1 MNDKKFFS
9 VLAVGAVLTA
19 VLRFIQLFFLVDGK
33 TGFVWEETAAAV
45 GNIAVTVITLLCFL
59 VVLIITT
66 AFNKRQPIGAPKVS
80 NHLPLVVTGF
90 LMAGYFLVSSAVTA
104 VSLGS
109 ASKIEYLKLAL
120 ELLCTVF
127 FVFFSVSGLSSDVK
141 VPQALALAPIFYGG
155 YELIFAYMDCRGVA
169 NISDNIYK
177 LAFLSFMLL
186 FYLFE
191 GKLLANA
198 ECRKSARLMLPVA
211 SFCLIFG
218 TICTLPPLFMSLIGK
233 RSALHTTDLP
243 IGYLIA
249 AVFAISFC
257 AAMYREAKTPSG
269 IERST
274 QNANIGENTEPVIK
288 TESQIESRIENKA
301 EN

>member
-1 MNDKKFFS
+1 MNDKKIFT
-9 VLAVGAVLTA
+9 VLAGGALLTS
-19 VLRFIQLFFLVDGK
+19 VLRFVQLFFLVDGK
-33 TGFVWEETAAAV
+33 TGFVRQETAAAV

-66 AFNKRQPIGAPKVS
+66 VFNKRQPIGAPKVS
-80 NHLPLVVTGF
+80 DHLSLVVTGF

-127 FVFFSVSGLSSDVK
+127 FVFFSVSGLSDVK
-141 VPQALALAPIFYGG
+141 VPPALALAPIFYGG
-155 YELIFAYMDCRGVA
+155 YELIFAYMECRGVA

-177 LAFLSFMLL
+177 LAFLSLMLL

-218 TICTLPPLFMSLIGK
+218 AICTLPPLFMSLIGK
-233 RSALHTTDLP
+233 RSALHTTEIP
-243 IGYLIA
+243 VGYLIA

-257 AAMYREAKTPSG
+257 AAMYREAKATSNT
-269 IERST
+269 ERST
-274 QNANIGENTEPVIK
+274 QPTDTAEDREPTINTE
-288 TESQIESRIENKA
+288 SLN
-301 EN
+301 